1 MADSHPFANAG
12 LGMFGSAERSY
23 AGSAMRPSSPD
34 KNKPD
39 LLGILG
45 TMLGNYLNKPKE
57 EYSIAGAAPA
67 PVSDTNLPAIS
78 ATPAGVAPPGINPIA
93 PAGMGIS
100 FNRQPTGLNTFGNT
114 TLGQQQTGSASYN
127 PVTMQVWGNQQ

>member
-23 AGSAMRPSSPD
+23 AGSAMRPSAPD
-34 KNKPD
+34 KDKPD

-45 TMLGNYLNKPKE
+45 TMLGKYLTQPSSQ
-57 EYSIAGAAPA
+57 YSVAGAVPAPA
-67 PVSDTNLPAIS
+67 SDTSLPMIT
-78 ATPAGVAPPGINPIA
+78 ATPAGVAPPGINPVA
-93 PAGMGIS
+93 PTGMGIN

-114 TLGQQQTGSASYN
+114 ALGQQQVGSATYN